1 MSPSR
6 LAPLMH
12 CIESFYFKERSP
24 AFLRRSSEGRF
35 EQSSSWRA
43 LHSWLPPSSSYTAC
57 SSSSSSTLYT
67 AYSSLSHLH
76 HHLLH
81 RHNYGI
87 ENFVRGCSVD
97 FNLIVG
103 RWSLLLRFEEEIQF
117 ARVLSSRRSLD
128 NQRFPVKS
136 HIAHVLSGQQLKG
149 LFPLPNI
156 LELPSVLP
164 PLPNHV
170 QLTWG
175 GHEGLD
181 LSYSTQDVVLKDV
194 WGESPFG
201 FAHFQDRTSLGEG
214 SKKKT

>member
-1 MSPSR
+1 M
-6 LAPLMH
+6 LIL
-12 CIESFYFKERSP
+12 
-24 AFLRRSSEGRF
+24 
-35 EQSSSWRA
+35 
-43 LHSWLPPSSSYTAC
+43 
-57 SSSSSSTLYT
+57 
-67 AYSSLSHLH
+67 
-76 HHLLH
+76 
-81 RHNYGI
+81 
-87 ENFVRGCSVD
+87 
-97 FNLIVG
+97 NLIVG

-117 ARVLSSRRSLD
+117 ARVLSSRRCLD

-136 HIAHVLSGQQLKG
+136 HIAHVLSEQQLKG

-194 WGESPFG
+194 WGEKSFWICS
-201 FAHFQDRTSLGEG
+201 FSRSNKLEKAWKMR
-214 SKKKT
+214 